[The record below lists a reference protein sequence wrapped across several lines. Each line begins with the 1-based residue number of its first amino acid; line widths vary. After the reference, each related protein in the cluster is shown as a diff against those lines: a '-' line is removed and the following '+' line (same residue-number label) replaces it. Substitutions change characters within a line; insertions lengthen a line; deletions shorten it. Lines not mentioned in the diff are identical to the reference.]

1 MHIWLRPEGV
11 NRDRAVEGGE
21 WFEALKGICVE
32 AALKEGAIRKGLLI
46 NLYKDKG
53 IGLFWSFQETS
64 I

>member
-21 WFEALKGICVE
+21 WFEALKRICVE

-53 IGLFWSFQETS
+53 ISP
-64 I
+64 